1 MTKRTLTKATLRRM
15 INEEKARLA
24 ETLELGL
31 AHPSDA
37 PAKTKEVDASKLA
50 GSLEACM
57 DHYKACK
64 IKEAQLIKQLKKIQE
79 AKRLLKKRILN
90 NLD

>member
-1 MTKRTLTKATLRRM
+1 MSRKLTRASLRKM

-31 AHPSDA
+31 AHPEDA
-37 PAKTKEVDASKLA
+37 PAKTKEVAADKLA
-50 GSLEACM
+50 GTLEACM
-57 DHYKACK
+57 DHYKACQ

-79 AKRLLKKRILN
+79 AKRLLKKRIVS

>member
-1 MTKRTLTKATLRRM
+1 MSRKLTKSSLRRM

-31 AHPSDA
+31 SHPSDA
-37 PAKTKEVDASKLA
+37 AAKTKEVSADKIA
-50 GSLEACM
+50 GTLEACM
-57 DHYKACK
+57 DHYKACQ

-79 AKRLLKKRILN
+79 AKKLLKKRILS
-90 NLD
+90 NLN

>member
-1 MTKRTLTKATLRRM
+1 MSKRLTKSTLRRM

-31 AHPSDA
+31 SHPSEA
-37 PAKTKEVDASKLA
+37 PAKTKEVAAEKLA
-50 GSLEACM
+50 DTLEACM
-57 DHYKACK
+57 NHYKACQ
-64 IKEAQLIKQLKKIQE
+64 IKEAQLVKQLKKIQE
-79 AKRLLKKRILN
+79 AKRLLKKRIIG